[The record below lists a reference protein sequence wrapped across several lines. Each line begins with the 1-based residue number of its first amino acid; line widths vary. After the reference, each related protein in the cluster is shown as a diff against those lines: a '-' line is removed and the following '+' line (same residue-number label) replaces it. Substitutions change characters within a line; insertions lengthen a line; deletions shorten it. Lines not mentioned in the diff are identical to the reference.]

1 VITEIN
7 LEGVASFKSK
17 ATLTTDK
24 KINLIYGL
32 NGSGKSTFSN
42 YFYDSENPKYSNCSN
57 TNGDET
63 ILVYNQQFIENNF
76 YSSDSLKGIFGLS
89 EENKHVEEVIRQK
102 TEELKTLEEEEK
114 EQVRII
120 EKQASN
126 VETAKAA
133 AEQKVWEIKQ
143 TFTGGDRVLEYCLE
157 SLKGNKSKLY
167 EHISAL
173 AKPETKQEK
182 TIDNLKAEINAIDG
196 DSAVKLSALEI
207 ITLDII
213 PKVSVEALQEIV
225 VGNVDSPV
233 AKLIEKLQNSDWV
246 SSGLEYLELVDG
258 DECPFCQSE
267 TITEQLIQQIKD
279 YFDESYEE
287 KISALK
293 SIEFEYD
300 NLVENCPTLDS
311 YKSSQYATEHLA
323 KLTEEHSL
331 ILKVIE
337 QNKDLI
343 QRKKANPSTPITLN
357 DPSIHVEN
365 FNTHVQLVN
374 GLITEHNTK
383 IENASSEKAR
393 IKKEFWE
400 ILRYEYDQTI
410 SNYNKIDEATQT
422 IIDSTKLLIIQK
434 IKDIATKKQEIIE
447 QQKNTVNIDEAV
459 QSISKGLE
467 DIGIT
472 DFTIMKHE
480 NNLYRVV
487 RSGADADVFTSLSEG
502 EKMMISFLYFRELFK
517 GKLTATEAPQKKIA
531 IIDDPVSSLSHIFVY
546 NIGRLIKNDFFM
558 SDDVEQVFVL
568 THSLYFFYELTDI
581 NHQRRKRDQNLFRL
595 SKNSSGSSINKMS
608 YQEIQN
614 DYQSYWSV
622 INDGQQPPALIANC
636 MRNIIEYF
644 FGFVQKIELSNV
656 ADIAELQQNKFQA
669 FMRYINRESHSVGQ
683 NIIDFKEFDYDI
695 FREAFKLLFYK
706 AGYPEHYDKMSE
718 IS

>member
-1 VITEIN
+1 
-7 LEGVASFKSK
+7 
-17 ATLTTDK
+17 
-24 KINLIYGL
+24 NLIYGL

-42 YFYDSENPKYSNCSN
+42 YFYDLENTKYNKCSN
-57 TNGDET
+57 TNGGET
-63 ILVYNQQFIENNF
+63 ILVYNQKFISNNF
-76 YSSDSLKGIFGLS
+76 YSPDSLNGIFGLS
-89 EENKHVEEVIRQK
+89 EENKHVEEVIKQK
-102 TEELKTLEEEEK
+102 TEELKELEEERNN
-114 EQVRII
+114 QGQII
-120 EKQASN
+120 EKQVSK
-126 VETAKAA
+126 VEIAKTN

-143 TFTGGDRVLEYCLE
+143 TYTGGDRVLEYCLE

-173 AKPETKQEK
+173 SKPETKPEK
-182 TIDNLKAEINAIDG
+182 TIDSLKAEINAIDG
-196 DSAVKLSALEI
+196 DAAVKLN
-207 ITLDII
+207 TLDII
-213 PKVSVEALQEIV
+213 MLDNLSNASVEALNEIV
-225 VGNVDSPV
+225 VGNKDSPV
-233 AKLIEKLQNSDWV
+233 ADLIEKLQNSDWV
-246 SSGLEYLELVDG
+246 SSGLEYLELVDSN
-258 DECPFCQSE
+258 ECPFCQSK
-267 TITEQLIQQIKD
+267 TITEQLTQQIKD

-287 KISALK
+287 KITAIK
-293 SIEFEYD
+293 SIETEYG
-300 NLVENCPTLDS
+300 NLVENFPTLDS

-331 ILKVIE
+331 ILKAIE

-343 QRKKANPSTPITLN
+343 QKKKANPSTKITLT
-357 DPSIHVEN
+357 DPSTHVEN
-365 FNTHVQLVN
+365 FNALVLLVN
-374 GLITEHNTK
+374 GLINEHNLK
-383 IENASSEKAR
+383 IDNASSEKAR
-393 IKKEFWE
+393 IKKAFWE

-410 SNYNKIDEATQT
+410 SNHKKIGKAAQT
-422 IIDSTKLLIIQK
+422 IIDSARLIITQK
-434 IKDIATKKQEIIE
+434 AKDIAAKEQEIIE

-459 QSISKGLE
+459 QNISKGLE

-517 GKLTATEAPQKKIA
+517 GKLTATEVPQKKIA

-558 SDDVEQVFVL
+558 SDDIEQVFVL
-568 THSLYFFYELTDI
+568 THSLYFFYELTDT
-581 NHQRRKRDQNLFRL
+581 NHGRRKKDQKLFRL
-595 SKNSSGSSINKMS
+595 SKNSLGSSISKMS
-608 YQEIQN
+608 YQEVQN

-622 INDGQQPPALIANC
+622 INDGEQPPALIANC
-636 MRNIIEYF
+636 MRNVIEYF

-656 ADIAELQQNKFQA
+656 ADIEELQQNKFQA